1 MDNRG
6 HWTEVAS
13 DADFEIKDTQTVRR
27 PVIYLKVGQIV
38 TIEDESFRVR
48 KVTKKD
54 VVLRSVRIAHEGR
67 SDE

>member
-6 HWTEVAS
+6 HWTEEAS
-13 DADFEIKDTQTVRR
+13 NVDFERPDTQTVRR
-27 PVIYLKVGQIV
+27 PVIYLKIGQVV
-38 TIEDESFRVR
+38 TIEGESFRVR

-54 VVLRSVRIAHEGR
+54 VVLRSVRLNGGT